1 MLYLNAA
8 IFERDHKLSKDNV
21 EMMFQ
26 VNFLAQFYLTRL
38 LMTNLNNVKNARI
51 IIISCESHRGADLS
65 KTNISSSQLNISKS
79 EFNFLQVYC
88 NTKLCCILFANE
100 MNRRLN
106 ILNSGINFFV

>member
-51 IIISCESHRGADLS
+51 IIISWR
-65 KTNISSSQLNISKS
+65 
-79 EFNFLQVYC
+79 
-88 NTKLCCILFANE
+88 
-100 MNRRLN
+100 
-106 ILNSGINFFV
+106 